1 MTSWL
6 VQERSYQ
13 QTAGLD
19 FAFGRSGYFQVAPRN
34 DPSQSIN
41 LAYIWWI
48 PFPSHSSTIFWWD
61 GYEFDGGQSISD
73 EQLNSLRF
81 IRFSASTNS
90 NESYYLV
97 LPDVEVDGFLPLNNI
112 FLGSQL
118 ADPTLDDS
126 IFSEMVTR
134 HYQVTQVTE
143 AELDLQDLVNFGL
156 PESSPSQPEVP
167 VTAPNHEG
175 QDSASVP
182 EMTSPLS
189 LLVLGALFL
198 GCLLRRQ
205 LVQRRAIT
213 PNDH

>member
-13 QTAGLD
+13 QTSGLD

-61 GYEFDGGQSISD
+61 GYELDGGQSISD

-205 LVQRRAIT
+205 LVQRRAIA

>member
-1 MTSWL
+1 MADWL
-6 VQERSYQ
+6 TQEQNYQ
-13 QTAGLD
+13 QTSGLD
-19 FAFGRSGYFQVAPRN
+19 FEFGRSGYFQVSPQN
-34 DPSQSIN
+34 DPSESIN

-48 PFPSHSSTIFWWD
+48 PFPSHNSTIHWWD
-61 GYEFDGGQSISD
+61 GYELAGGQSISD

-81 IRFSASTNS
+81 IRFSPSANS
-90 NESYYLV
+90 DESYYLV
-97 LPDVEVDGFLPLNNI
+97 LPEVDIDPFIDFNNI
-112 FLGSQL
+112 FLESQL

-205 LVQRRAIT
+205 LVQRRAIA